1 MERQRKIMR
10 QRKKERE
17 REIEIGKERDRERE
31 RDSEPEPP
39 FGPSVV
45 SLCHP
50 CITTSHLPYRFPIFE
65 TSATARCRDQG
76 NMFLEPGE
84 KTGRKSK
91 TGIASLQPGSVGF
104 NLAMLLDTV
113 VNPLI

>member
-10 QRKKERE
+10 QRKKE
-17 REIEIGKERDRERE
+17 RERE

-65 TSATARCRDQG
+65 ASATARCRDQG

-84 KTGRKSK
+84 KMGRKSK
-91 TGIASLQPGSVGF
+91 TGIASLPGSVGF

-113 VNPLI
+113 VNQLI